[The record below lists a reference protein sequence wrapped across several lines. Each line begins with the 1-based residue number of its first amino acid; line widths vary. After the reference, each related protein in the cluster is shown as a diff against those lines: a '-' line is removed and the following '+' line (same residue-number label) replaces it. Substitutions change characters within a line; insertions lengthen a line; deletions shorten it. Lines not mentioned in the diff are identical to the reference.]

1 MHIITLRYHF
11 TMSFLFRKK
20 KKRLKKNCY
29 MFHTVKVGHL
39 DILTQQLS
47 HNQEPV
53 LQHQKKLRWA
63 HDLQGQLHLGAL

>member
-1 MHIITLRYHF
+1 
-11 TMSFLFRKK
+11 
-20 KKRLKKNCY
+20 